1 MPLTSGTRIGSYEV
15 LALLGEGG
23 MGQVYRARDMKLARD
38 VALKILPAAVAHDAD
53 RLARFE
59 REAKTLASLNHANV
73 AQIYDAGRL
82 RQKPA
87 SASQGSGAPA
97 TESQGGEVTYLA
109 MELVEGEDL
118 TAHIARGPMPPAD
131 ALPVA
136 RQIALALEAAHEQ
149 GIIHRDLKPANIKI
163 RPDGTVKV
171 LDFGL
176 AKALG
181 PDGAAATAD
190 AMNSPTLTNRATEAG
205 IILGTAAYMA
215 PEQAKGRPTD
225 KRADIWA
232 FGVVLHEMLTGRR
245 TFDGESVAETLGL
258 IFSRDPRD
266 LLNSLPDTTPPALRA
281 LVARCLVKDP
291 RERLRDIGDG
301 RQLIDDALAG
311 RGDTAPVG
319 IPAAPRTSRLMFAGA
334 LVLVAL
340 AAAFAGWFARKPAET
355 ANLRLSIAMPPGE
368 QLTTVPAITPDGQ
381 LVAYAA
387 GRTLSTSQLYLRAL
401 NDFVARPVADSVG
414 AQYPFFSPDSRTIAF
429 FAGGKLR
436 RASVAGGA
444 ASTIANAPMP
454 WGGTFDNDGHIVY
467 TSGLNSGLLRI
478 SVDGGQPEQ
487 LTRPDGAEKG
497 YAHVYPQRLP
507 GTKDI
512 LFGFWGQTFFNAVFS
527 PDTKQWRRVTPP
539 TKILAGVT
547 IHVPGG
553 YLAGNDGGG
562 GIVIAPWTPARDT
575 ELNLETPVLDRVYW
589 ALSTERSWLNVSD
602 TGTAVYVPGDPQ
614 KRHLV
619 WVDRQGRATTI
630 PGEAALFSQA
640 TLSADGKHI
649 VAGGMAAQWIVET
662 ASGARTRLVSE
673 WRSYHG
679 GWLPGGNRLVVS
691 SNKGGDWELYT
702 VGVNGGELTPL
713 LEKPRAQHPQTV
725 AADGTIIYLE
735 RQPETGSDL
744 WTLTPA
750 GKTTPLVVT
759 PFNETSPR
767 ISADGRYVAYV
778 SDESGREEVLA
789 IPMSGKGERTFVSIN
804 GGSSPVWS
812 RDGKELFYRAGDAL
826 MSVTVNTTGALTLG
840 ERRRLIDLSGYDSG
854 DFRDFDVSVDGQRF
868 LLIYTDPALRPTR
881 LDIIV
886 NWVEELRA
894 KMGR

>member
-1 MPLTSGTRIGSYEV
+1 MPPPLSFTPGTRIGPYQI
-15 LALLGEGG
+15 LAELGRGG
-23 MGQVYRARDMKLARD
+23 MGEVYRARDTKLGRD

-59 REAKTLASLNHANV
+59 REAKTLASLNHPNIAHV
-73 AQIYDAGRL
+73 YDAGSV
-82 RQKPA
+82 PD
-87 SASQGSGAPA
+87 S
-97 TESQGGEVTYLA
+97 TYIA

-118 TAHIARGPMPPAD
+118 SALIERGPIAAAD
-131 ALPVA
+131 ALPIA
-136 RQIALALEAAHEQ
+136 RQVALALEAAHEQ

-176 AKALG
+176 AKAITG
-181 PDGAAATAD
+181 GTEGDGGHGGGSPSD
-190 AMNSPTLTNRATEAG
+190 SPTLTNRATQLG
-205 IILGTAAYMA
+205 VILGTAAYMS

-245 TFDGESVAETLGL
+245 VFDGESVAETLGL
-258 IFSRDPRD
+258 IFSRDPRE
-266 LLNSLPDTTPPALRA
+266 LLSSLPATTPAALRT
-281 LVARCLVKDP
+281 LIARCLVKDP
-291 RERLRDIGDG
+291 RDRLRDIGDG
-301 RQLIDDALAG
+301 RQLVDDAIAG
-311 RGDTAPVG
+311 RGDTAPGSVAATPKG
-319 IPAAPRTSRLMFAGA
+319 ISRLMVAGA

-340 AAAFAGWFARKPAET
+340 AAAAAGWFARKPAT
-355 ANLRLSIAMPPGE
+355 ASNMRLSIALPPGE
-368 QLTTVPAITPDGQ
+368 QVTTVPAITPDGQ
-381 LVAYAA
+381 LIAYTA
-387 GRTLSTSQLYLRAL
+387 GRTVSTSQLYLRAL

-414 AQYPFFSPDSRTIAF
+414 AQYPFFSTDGRTIAF

-444 ASTIANAPMP
+444 ASVVANAPMA
-454 WGGTFDNDGHIVY
+454 WGGTFDNDGRIVY
-467 TSGLNSGLLRI
+467 TTGLNSGLWRVA
-478 SVDGGQPEQ
+478 VDGGQPEQ
-487 LTRPDGAEKG
+487 LTRPDGAENG

-527 PDTKQWRRVTPP
+527 PDTKKWRGVTPP
-539 TKILAGVT
+539 MKHLAGVT

-562 GIVIAPWTPARDT
+562 GIVIAPWTPAT
-575 ELNLETPVLDRVYW
+575 ETPRNLETPALDRVYW

-602 TGTAVYVPGDPQ
+602 TGTAVYVPGEPH
-614 KRHLV
+614 KRRLV
-619 WVDRQGRATTI
+619 WVDRHGRVTAI

-640 TLSADGKHI
+640 TLSADGKRI
-649 VAGGMAAQWIVET
+649 VAGGMAAQWIVDVS
-662 ASGARTRLVSE
+662 SGARTRLVSE

-679 GWLPGGNRLVVS
+679 GWLPGGDRLVVS
-691 SNKGGDWELYT
+691 SNKDADWDLYT
-702 VGVNGGELTPL
+702 VGVNGGELRPL
-713 LEKPRAQHPQTV
+713 LKKPRAQHPQTV

-744 WTLTPA
+744 WKLTPD

-759 PFNETSPR
+759 PFNETSPS
-767 ISADGRYVAYV
+767 ISADGRYLAYV

-840 ERRRLIDLSGYDSG
+840 ERRKLIDLTGYDSG
-854 DFRDFDVSVDGQRF
+854 DFRDFDVSADGQRF
-868 LLIYTDPALRPTR
+868 LLIYTEPALRPTR

-894 KMGR
+894 KTGR

>member
-1 MPLTSGTRIGSYEV
+1 
-15 LALLGEGG
+15 
-23 MGQVYRARDMKLARD
+23 
-38 VALKILPAAVAHDAD
+38 
-53 RLARFE
+53 
-59 REAKTLASLNHANV
+59 
-73 AQIYDAGRL
+73 
-82 RQKPA
+82 
-87 SASQGSGAPA
+87 
-97 TESQGGEVTYLA
+97 
-109 MELVEGEDL
+109 
-118 TAHIARGPMPPAD
+118 
-131 ALPVA
+131 
-136 RQIALALEAAHEQ
+136 
-149 GIIHRDLKPANIKI
+149 
-163 RPDGTVKV
+163 
-171 LDFGL
+171 
-176 AKALG
+176 
-181 PDGAAATAD
+181 
-190 AMNSPTLTNRATEAG
+190 
-205 IILGTAAYMA
+205 MA
-215 PEQAKGRPTD
+215 
-225 KRADIWA
+225 
-232 FGVVLHEMLTGRR
+232 
-245 TFDGESVAETLGL
+245 
-258 IFSRDPRD
+258 
-266 LLNSLPDTTPPALRA
+266 
-281 LVARCLVKDP
+281 
-291 RERLRDIGDG
+291 
-301 RQLIDDALAG
+301 
-311 RGDTAPVG
+311 
-319 IPAAPRTSRLMFAGA
+319 AGA

-340 AAAFAGWFARKPAET
+340 AAAAAGWFARKPAET
-355 ANLRLSIAMPPGE
+355 ANVRLSIALPPGE

-387 GRTLSTSQLYLRAL
+387 GRMLSTSQLYLRAL

-414 AQYPFFSPDSRTIAF
+414 AQYPFFSPDGRTIAF

-444 ASTIANAPMP
+444 SSHIASAPMP
-454 WGGTFDNDGHIVY
+454 WGGTFDNDGRIVY

-487 LTRPDGAEKG
+487 LTKPDGAGNG

-527 PDTKQWRRVTPP
+527 PDTKHWRGVTPP

-553 YLAGNDGGG
+553 YLAANDGGG
-562 GIVIAPWTPARDT
+562 GIVIAPWTPASDT
-575 ELNLETPVLDRVYW
+575 ARNLETPVLDRVYW

-602 TGTAVYVPGDPQ
+602 NGTAVYVPGDPQ

-619 WVDRQGRATTI
+619 WVDRQGRVTPI
-630 PGEAALFSQA
+630 PGGAALFSQA

-649 VAGGMAAQWIVET
+649 VAGGMAAQWIVDT

-679 GWLPGGNRLVVS
+679 GWLPGGDRLVVS
-691 SNKGGDWELYT
+691 SNKDADWDLYT

-713 LEKPRAQHPQTV
+713 LKKPRAQHPQTV
-725 AADGTIIYLE
+725 ATDGTIIYLE

-744 WTLTPA
+744 WKLAPD

-759 PFNETSPR
+759 PFNDTSPR

-840 ERRRLIDLSGYDSG
+840 ERRRLIDLTGYDSG
-854 DFRDFDVSVDGQRF
+854 DFRDFDVSADGQRF

-886 NWVEELRA
+886 NWVEQLRT
-894 KMGR
+894 KLGR

>member
-1 MPLTSGTRIGSYEV
+1 MSLTPGTRIGPYEV
-15 LALLGEGG
+15 VASLGAGG
-23 MGQVYRARDMKLARD
+23 MGEVYRARDTKLGRD

-59 REAKTLASLNHANV
+59 REAKTLASLNHANI
-73 AQIYDAGRL
+73 AQIYDAGT
-82 RQKPA
+82 A
-87 SASQGSGAPA
+87 AGS
-97 TESQGGEVTYLA
+97 SYLA

-118 TAHIARGPMPPAD
+118 SAHISRGPMPPAD
-131 ALPVA
+131 VLPIA
-136 RQIALALEAAHEQ
+136 RQIALALDAAHEL
-149 GIIHRDLKPANIKI
+149 GIVHRDLKPANIKI
-163 RPDGTVKV
+163 RGDGTAKV

-176 AKALG
+176 AKAIAG
-181 PDGAAATAD
+181 GTEGDGAHGE
-190 AMNSPTLTNRATEAG
+190 MSPSNSPTLTNRATQLG
-205 IILGTAAYMA
+205 MILGTAAYMS
-215 PEQAKGRPTD
+215 PEQAKGRPAD

-245 TFDGESVAETLGL
+245 AFDGESVAETLGL
-258 IFSRDPRD
+258 IFSRDPKD
-266 LLNSLPDTTPPALRA
+266 LLTSLPATTPAALRS
-281 LVARCLVKDP
+281 LIARCLVRDP

-301 RQLIDDALAG
+301 RQLIDDAIAG
-311 RGDTAPVG
+311 RDHTVPASVSGAPTG
-319 IPAAPRTSRLMFAGA
+319 ISRLMAAGA

-340 AAAFAGWFARKPAET
+340 AAAAAGWFARKPAGT
-355 ANLRLSIAMPPGE
+355 ANVRLSIALPPGE

-381 LVAYAA
+381 LIAYSA
-387 GRTLSTSQLYLRAL
+387 GRMLSTSQLYLRAL

-414 AQYPFFSPDSRTIAF
+414 AQYPFFSPDGRTIAF

-444 ASTIANAPMP
+444 SSPIASAPTS
-454 WGGTFDNDGHIVY
+454 WGGTFDNDGRIVY

-478 SVDGGQPEQ
+478 AVDGGQPEQ
-487 LTRPDGAEKG
+487 LSKPDGAGNG

-527 PDTKQWRRVTPP
+527 PDTKQWRGVTPP

-553 YLAGNDGGG
+553 YLAANDGGG
-562 GIVIAPWTPARDT
+562 GIVIAPWTPASDT
-575 ELNLETPVLDRVYW
+575 ARNLETPVLDRVYW

-602 TGTAVYVPGDPQ
+602 NGTAVYVPGDPQ

-619 WVDRQGRATTI
+619 WVDRQGRVTAI

-640 TLSADGKHI
+640 TLSADGKQI
-649 VAGGMAAQWIVET
+649 VAGGMAAQWIVDT

-679 GWLPGGNRLVVS
+679 GWLPGGDRLVVS
-691 SNKGGDWELYT
+691 SNKDADWDLYT

-713 LEKPRAQHPQTV
+713 LKKPRAQHPQTV

-744 WTLTPA
+744 WMLTPD
-750 GKTTPLVVT
+750 GKT
-759 PFNETSPR
+759 
-767 ISADGRYVAYV
+767 
-778 SDESGREEVLA
+778 
-789 IPMSGKGERTFVSIN
+789 
-804 GGSSPVWS
+804 
-812 RDGKELFYRAGDAL
+812 
-826 MSVTVNTTGALTLG
+826 
-840 ERRRLIDLSGYDSG
+840 RRS
-854 DFRDFDVSVDGQRF
+854 
-868 LLIYTDPALRPTR
+868 
-881 LDIIV
+881 
-886 NWVEELRA
+886 W
-894 KMGR
+894 

>member
-414 AQYPFFSPDSRTIAF
+414 AQYPFFSADGRTIAF

-444 ASTIANAPMP
+444 SSPIASAPMP

-467 TSGLNSGLLRI
+467 ASGLNSGLLRI

-662 ASGARTRLVSE
+662 ASGARTRLVS
-673 WRSYHG
+673 
-679 GWLPGGNRLVVS
+679 
-691 SNKGGDWELYT
+691 
-702 VGVNGGELTPL
+702 
-713 LEKPRAQHPQTV
+713 
-725 AADGTIIYLE
+725 
-735 RQPETGSDL
+735 
-744 WTLTPA
+744 
-750 GKTTPLVVT
+750 
-759 PFNETSPR
+759 
-767 ISADGRYVAYV
+767 
-778 SDESGREEVLA
+778 
-789 IPMSGKGERTFVSIN
+789 
-804 GGSSPVWS
+804 
-812 RDGKELFYRAGDAL
+812 
-826 MSVTVNTTGALTLG
+826 
-840 ERRRLIDLSGYDSG
+840 
-854 DFRDFDVSVDGQRF
+854 
-868 LLIYTDPALRPTR
+868 
-881 LDIIV
+881 
-886 NWVEELRA
+886 
-894 KMGR
+894 